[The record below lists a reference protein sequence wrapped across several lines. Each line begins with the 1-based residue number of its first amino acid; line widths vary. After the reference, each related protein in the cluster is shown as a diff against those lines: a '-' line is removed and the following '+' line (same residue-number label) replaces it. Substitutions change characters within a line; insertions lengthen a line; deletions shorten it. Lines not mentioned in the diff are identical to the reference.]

1 MIIVMAR
8 WPVLGQGKSR
18 LAAQV
23 GIHKAHEIHVLLFN
37 HAMKVFKS
45 HADGCVIALSGAR
58 SDARDV
64 TERLPKLPV
73 ISQRGSDLG
82 EKMLNAVADGQR
94 WRGAGRPITLVGT
107 DMPDLTLEHVKRA
120 ERRVCAGAD
129 AAVVPALDGGFGLM
143 SMRKWPGDFWR
154 GIPWGTD
161 QVWSLIQEEMRA
173 KGLNFWTDAP
183 ERDVDTQMDWNSIC
197 SKHATFAGYGHI

>member
-23 GIHKAHEIHVLLFN
+23 GLQKAHEIHLLLFN
-37 HAMKVFKS
+37 HALKEFAR
-45 HADGCVIALSGAR
+45 HADGCVVALTGQR
-58 SDARDV
+58 HDAIEV
-64 TERLPKLPV
+64 TEQMSELRV

-82 EKMLNAVADGQR
+82 HRMLNAIEDSR
-94 WRGAGRPITLVGT
+94 IWWGAGRPITLVGT

-120 ERRVCAGAD
+120 EKRVCSGVD

-143 SMRKWPGDFWR
+143 SMLEWPRDLWR
-154 GIPWGTD
+154 HVPWGTD
-161 QVWSLIQEEMRA
+161 QVWPLIQKKMSA
-173 KGLNFWTDAP
+173 KGLTFWADSP
-183 ERDVDTQMDWNSIC
+183 EQDVDTQMDWNSIC
-197 SKHATFAGYGHI
+197 SKHATFADYGHI